1 MPGWSSRTPADC
13 DALPAEYRGQSVDE
27 IRKLAARLDQIS
39 IDSTNWVRIFR
50 CRDCGQLWEEWYEA
64 TGHGENANVR
74 KMQMT
79 PYEVIS
85 RMSNEIKDL
94 PQRKCR
100 EYLWQNVPWLAEM
113 VRRILLQFAEGA
125 FLESATIYVGDPS
138 FRQVQPRSF

>member
-1 MPGWSSRTPADC
+1 
-13 DALPAEYRGQSVDE
+13 
-27 IRKLAARLDQIS
+27 
-39 IDSTNWVRIFR
+39 
-50 CRDCGQLWEEWYEA
+50 
-64 TGHGENANVR
+64 
-74 KMQMT
+74 MT